1 MSTTT
6 RSQKRNKKRVWGI
19 CIFFIL
25 LCVCI
30 CFFVFCR
37 GDNKIQEGQDTSSFT
52 HSVSQENSM
61 VFEKWMDTQGY
72 AQYASL
78 TDTAPAILNRFSVQT
93 DNGIFPS
100 SPWILSQKTENWVL
114 AEDIPGEYPNVR
126 IETGMYVSPTS
137 EKKSFHILAFERD
150 YTFLYFPQGMKSVV
164 YYHPDTGISV
174 LSVTY
179 TWQPCGENLGTI
191 QEWGDILQGF
201 TPQVSYGVSDT
212 QGLPSHDME
221 YFFHHPQGGKAL
233 IHSNKG
239 RVTYVDITFVSQGN
253 HDIQHHFKRPV
264 YASLPSCLP
273 GHQVVG
279 DWRWKEKNSIRK
291 DFVKFSQHV
300 GIDALYSLTQWVS
313 PNGCDNTENREI
325 EKMNHALVY
334 GLAHTWNGYLEEL
347 SLWFNRN
354 SWDSVR
360 PFIFGW
366 FDMEQFNFAE
376 IQEPVYKDGLRMY
389 VRNVD
394 EKVVAVT
401 ICDTEIAHLKRV
413 VHNYNGTARILEI
426 RKSLL
431 KK

>member
-137 EKKSFHILAFERD
+137 EKKSF
-150 YTFLYFPQGMKSVV
+150 
-164 YYHPDTGISV
+164 
-174 LSVTY
+174 
-179 TWQPCGENLGTI
+179 
-191 QEWGDILQGF
+191 
-201 TPQVSYGVSDT
+201 
-212 QGLPSHDME
+212 
-221 YFFHHPQGGKAL
+221 
-233 IHSNKG
+233 
-239 RVTYVDITFVSQGN
+239 
-253 HDIQHHFKRPV
+253 
-264 YASLPSCLP
+264 
-273 GHQVVG
+273 
-279 DWRWKEKNSIRK
+279 
-291 DFVKFSQHV
+291 
-300 GIDALYSLTQWVS
+300 
-313 PNGCDNTENREI
+313 
-325 EKMNHALVY
+325 
-334 GLAHTWNGYLEEL
+334 
-347 SLWFNRN
+347 
-354 SWDSVR
+354 
-360 PFIFGW
+360 
-366 FDMEQFNFAE
+366 QF
-376 IQEPVYKDGLRMY
+376 
-389 VRNVD
+389 
-394 EKVVAVT
+394 
-401 ICDTEIAHLKRV
+401 
-413 VHNYNGTARILEI
+413 
-426 RKSLL
+426 
-431 KK
+431 